1 MTTEPKTKWTI
12 EADYYQTCNCD
23 YGCPCEFEAPPTTG
37 FCEAIGAYKI
47 TKGNHGDVSLDG
59 LGFAFALHSP
69 KAIHEG
75 DLTVVLIFDER
86 ADEAQRESLLK
97 ITTGQE
103 GGMPFEI
110 LVQLVG
116 KLIDPIYAPFEF
128 NADGENSS
136 VKIGDFASMAFEPIK
151 NPITGDPESMR
162 IEREIG
168 FIFASA
174 DVVAAKE
181 GKISIDG
188 LDFSYPDKS
197 GFVTTVNYS
206 N

>member
-1 MTTEPKTKWTI
+1 MTTEAKTKWAI

-37 FCEAIGAYKI
+37 FCDGIGAYKI
-47 TKGNHGDVSLDG
+47 KKGNHGDVSLDG

-75 DLTVVLIFDER
+75 NLTVVLIFDER

-110 LVQLVG
+110 IVQLVG

-128 NADGENSS
+128 NNAGQNST
-136 VKIGDFASMAFEPIK
+136 VKIGDIVSMAFEPIK
-151 NPITGDPESMR
+151 NPVTGEPESMR
-162 IEREIG
+162 IEHETG
-168 FIFASA
+168 FIFKGA
-174 DVVAAKE
+174 DVVSAKE

-188 LDFSYPDKS
+188 LDFSNPDKS

>member
-1 MTTEPKTKWTI
+1 MTTEVKTSWAI
-12 EADYYQTCNCD
+12 EADYYQSCNCD
-23 YGCPCEFEAPPTTG
+23 YGCPCEFQATPTMG
-37 FCEAIGAYKI
+37 FCDGIGAYKI

-59 LGFAFALHSP
+59 LGFAFGLHSP
-69 KAIHEG
+69 GALHEG
-75 DLTVVLIFDER
+75 NLTVVLIFDER

-128 NADGENSS
+128 NNAGHNSS
-136 VKIGDFASMAFEPIK
+136 VKIGDIVSMAFEPIK
-151 NPITGDPESMR
+151 NPITGEPELSR
-162 IEREIG
+162 VEHETG
-168 FIFASA
+168 FIFQGA
-174 DVVAAKE
+174 DVVSAKE

-188 LDFSYPDKS
+188 LDFSNPDKS
-197 GFVTTVNYS
+197 GFVATVNYS